1 MGRMA
6 ELPGDEGGHSGS
18 SLGTNPHDGAIDFTR
33 YSAAQLEE
41 LRYSI
46 DPRASPLNFAHLT
59 AERERRGTQDTRSA
73 DGAYPGRFTARD
85 GVRGWLQTVRQGVPV
100 YGPGSIEVGP
110 TGIALH
116 GWRRTW
122 LGVAYRD
129 EVRLSHDAIRNVARK
144 GTGVDF
150 EYSRP
155 HWRPGRVHFSAD
167 TEAQACDLAAKLP
180 TRQTPGFQARWEEL
194 SELRARFE
202 EIGGR
207 VWATPTLV
215 MVNIAVFAAMALS
228 TRRLGFDP
236 VVVFNWGGNLGSM
249 TVAGQW
255 WRLLTA
261 VFVHLYLLHLL
272 LNMWALWNV
281 GRLAERFY
289 GSGAFVFLYLASG
302 VLGSL
307 ASVAWDPSKISAG
320 ASGAIF
326 GILGAYLAFLAHPDS
341 RLPRQVIRTHWI
353 STLIFVLFNL
363 VNGAFNPLIDNAAH
377 VGGLVS
383 GTILGWILVRPLDAQ
398 SRREFPFHKAVAALL
413 VLVAAGLAGLTQV
426 LGFGSELSASEQ
438 FTRTHLWYIRGEE
451 PNLMR
456 WQELAIQLGSGT
468 ISEADAG
475 TGFEREIVPFW
486 EMADARLAKEAAS
499 LRASDKSYVSQV
511 AEFSRLRLKWAR
523 TVVRATKD
531 RDASAEREL
540 MPLMRQTDVV
550 VAHLERIQL
559 RDSMSHRSRALAE
572 SGLSRQVRALFSRR
586 PECVAR
592 PLGWGPRVAPTD
604 APGDGP
610 AARTR
615 AGCQAQQMFLA
626 GDYVSLEDA
635 MNRAV
640 RSLGDLPDGGSSFDG
655 IGGGLYTLFLIGGY
669 DLQSTL
675 ARTAAW
681 RRALPGSINAELVE
695 VEAFEAWAW
704 TARGSGTA
712 DQVAQQS
719 WMLFAHRTEMA
730 AEGLRELGQRAA
742 NHPLWYDLSLT
753 IGLDESL
760 DADGLRAIFDRGIA
774 KFPDYR
780 ALEHGMLRLL
790 MPRWSGSYEKVD
802 AFVNSRARRQDGS
815 LDLETYARLYWIYD
829 SLEGDDT
836 NLFETTRAKWPSMK
850 EGFSLMASRHP
861 SSDFVANGFAR
872 FACLGGDAQQ
882 YRALRARLATHYSA
896 TAWSKNVTRES
907 CDRKF
912 GIQAAAAGK

>member
-1 MGRMA
+1 M
-6 ELPGDEGGHSGS
+6 DV
-18 SLGTNPHDGAIDFTR
+18 F
-33 YSAAQLEE
+33 
-41 LRYSI
+41 
-46 DPRASPLNFAHLT
+46 
-59 AERERRGTQDTRSA
+59 
-73 DGAYPGRFTARD
+73 
-85 GVRGWLQTVRQGVPV
+85 
-100 YGPGSIEVGP
+100 
-110 TGIALH
+110 
-116 GWRRTW
+116 
-122 LGVAYRD
+122 
-129 EVRLSHDAIRNVARK
+129 
-144 GTGVDF
+144 
-150 EYSRP
+150 
-155 HWRPGRVHFSAD
+155 
-167 TEAQACDLAAKLP
+167 
-180 TRQTPGFQARWEEL
+180 
-194 SELRARFE
+194 
-202 EIGGR
+202 
-207 VWATPTLV
+207 WATPTLV

-302 VLGSL
+302 VLGNL

-363 VNGAFNPLIDNAAH
+363 VNGAFNPLIDNAATCRRARQRH
-377 VGGLVS
+377 HSRLDPGPASGRPVAARVPVPQGG
-383 GTILGWILVRPLDAQ
+383 GGAAGAG
-398 SRREFPFHKAVAALL
+398 SRRARGPD
-413 VLVAAGLAGLTQV
+413 AGAR
-426 LGFGSELSASEQ
+426 FRIRLSASEQ

-523 TVVRATKD
+523 TIVRATKD

-655 IGGGLYTLFLIGGY
+655 IGGGLYTLFLVGGY

-836 NLFETTRAKWPSMK
+836 NLFETTQAKWPSMK

-882 YRALRARLATHYSA
+882 FRALRARLATHYSA